1 MSVSV
6 RGQGVAQVV
15 AQLRIG
21 RIARVFALSVALA
34 FGAIS
39 IQPWISHATLSAQA
53 GGIDIGKT
61 APGAAVQTLD
71 GREVDLK
78 KYIVPGKPAMLEFW
92 ATWCGSCK
100 ELMPKVIAATN
111 KYGTQVNFITVAV
124 SVNQSPARVA
134 AWHKLNPIA
143 TEMVYDLHGKAG
155 DAYDVP
161 ATSFVVLVDKGGKV
175 VYTGLG
181 GDQNLDAAIAKAL
194 R

>member
-1 MSVSV
+1 MT
-6 RGQGVAQVV
+6 A
-15 AQLRIG
+15 
-21 RIARVFALSVALA
+21 A
-34 FGAIS
+34 FTFIAIS
-39 IQPWISHATLSAQA
+39 IQPAVTHATLSAQE
-53 GGIDIGKT
+53 GGIAVGAM

-71 GREVDLK
+71 GKEVDLK

-92 ATWCGSCK
+92 ATWCGNCK
-100 ELMPKVIAATN
+100 ELEPKIIAATK
-111 KYGTQVNFITVAV
+111 KYGAQMNFITVAV

-161 ATSFVVLVDKGGKV
+161 ATSFVVLVDKAGKV
-175 VYTGLG
+175 TYTGLG
-181 GDQNLDAAIAKAL
+181 GDQNLDAAITKAL

>member
-1 MSVSV
+1 MRLQRAVKVVFTV
-6 RGQGVAQVV
+6 R
-15 AQLRIG
+15 LG
-21 RIARVFALSVALA
+21 RLARVSALSAALVC
-34 FGAIS
+34 GAIS
-39 IQPWISHATLSAQA
+39 LQPAITNATLSAQE
-53 GGIDIGKT
+53 GGIEIGKM

-71 GREVDLK
+71 GKEVDLK

-92 ATWCGSCK
+92 ATWCGNCK
-100 ELMPKVIAATN
+100 ELMPKVIAATK

-143 TEMVYDLHGKAG
+143 TEMLYDLHGKAG

-161 ATSFVVLVDKGGKV
+161 ATSFVVLVDKAGKV

-181 GDQNLDAAIAKAL
+181 GDQNLDTAIAKAL
-194 R
+194 K